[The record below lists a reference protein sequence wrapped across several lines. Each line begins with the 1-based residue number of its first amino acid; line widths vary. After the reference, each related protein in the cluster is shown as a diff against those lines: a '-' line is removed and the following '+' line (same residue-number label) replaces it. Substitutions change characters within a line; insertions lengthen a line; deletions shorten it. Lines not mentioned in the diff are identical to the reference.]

1 MTGDRH
7 GEPRNQIISIH
18 KKAHQKEEHLEQW
31 GNSGRQS
38 SDRTGRYV
46 SVGRMVSV
54 AVNARREIRRGS
66 LFGLGGAV
74 LFGASTPLS
83 KLLLPGVGPLML
95 AALLYLGAAL
105 LISVFRVFSRIGR
118 KQSAEARLRNSD
130 ALTLGAV
137 VAFGGVLG
145 PVLMLFGLA
154 RISALTGSL
163 LLNLEAVFTILLAV
177 IVFHEHLSRSLA
189 AASGLVV
196 FGALL
201 LSNQPGNLGGGILG
215 VMAIV
220 GACLSWAIDNNLSQ
234 RLSLRDPT
242 AVVQVKTAGAGLTSL
257 TLALASGHTF
267 PAPTFLVGGLA
278 LGSLGYGASLV
289 CVMLALRYLGAA
301 REAAWFS
308 TAPFIGAALAVPIFG
323 VLPTT
328 AEWLGMASMI
338 AGVFLLVRERHS
350 HVHSHQPIEHDHAHV
365 HDEHHQHEH
374 EGPVAEP
381 HSHSHR
387 HDPIIHEHLHVSDLH
402 HRHRHSEVGEK

>member
-1 MTGDRH
+1 
-7 GEPRNQIISIH
+7 
-18 KKAHQKEEHLEQW
+18 
-31 GNSGRQS
+31 
-38 SDRTGRYV
+38 
-46 SVGRMVSV
+46 
-54 AVNARREIRRGS
+54 
-66 LFGLGGAV
+66 V

-83 KLLLPGVGPLML
+83 KLLLPGVGPLVL

-105 LISVFRVFSRIGR
+105 LISLFRVLSRVGGQ
-118 KQSAEARLRNSD
+118 QSAEAKIRGSD

-137 VAFGGVLG
+137 VGFGGVLG

-196 FGALL
+196 LGALL
-201 LSNQPGNLGGGILG
+201 LSYQPGSLGGGVLG

-242 AVVQVKTAGAGLTSL
+242 AVVLLKTAGAGLTSL
-257 TLALASGHTF
+257 ALALATGHTL
-267 PAPTFLVGGLA
+267 PTPTFLVGGVVV
-278 LGSLGYGASLV
+278 GSLGYGASLI
-289 CVMLALRYLGAA
+289 CVMFALRYLGAA

-308 TAPFIGAALAVPIFG
+308 TAPFIGAAIAIPIFG
-323 VLPTT
+323 LLPTA
-328 AEWLGMASMI
+328 AEWLGMALMI
-338 AGVFLLVRERHS
+338 SGIFLLVRERHS
-350 HVHSHQPIEHDHAHV
+350 HVHSHEPIEHDHSHV

-381 HSHSHR
+381 HSHPHR
-387 HDPIIHEHLHVSDLH
+387 HDPIIHEHPHVSDLH
-402 HRHRHSEVGEK
+402 HRHRHSGAGEE

>member
-1 MTGDRH
+1 
-7 GEPRNQIISIH
+7 
-18 KKAHQKEEHLEQW
+18 
-31 GNSGRQS
+31 
-38 SDRTGRYV
+38 
-46 SVGRMVSV
+46 MVSA
-54 AVNARREIRRGS
+54 AVNARREIRIGT
-66 LFGLGGAV
+66 LFGLSGAV

-105 LISVFRVFSRIGR
+105 LISVVRVFSWVGGQ
-118 KQSAEARLRNSD
+118 QSPEARIQSSD

-137 VAFGGVLG
+137 VGFGGVLG

-177 IVFHEHLSRSLA
+177 IVFHEHLSRSGA

-196 FGALL
+196 LGALL
-201 LSNQPGNLGGGILG
+201 LSNQPGNLGGGVLG

-257 TLALASGHTF
+257 ALALTTGHTL
-267 PAPTFLVGGLA
+267 PTPTFLVGGIV
-278 LGSLGYGASLV
+278 LGSLGYGASLI
-289 CVMLALRYLGAA
+289 CVMLALRHLGAA
-301 REAAWFS
+301 REAALFS

-323 VLPTT
+323 VLPTA

-338 AGVFLLVRERHS
+338 AGVILLVRERHS
-350 HVHSHQPIEHDHAHV
+350 HIHIHDPIEHDHSHV
-365 HDEHHQHEH
+365 HDEHHQHPH
-374 EGPVAEP
+374 EGLVTEP
-381 HSHSHR
+381 HSHPHR
-387 HDPIIHEHLHVSDLH
+387 HDPIIHEHPHVSNLH
-402 HRHRHSEVGEK
+402 HRHRHSGVEKN

>member
-1 MTGDRH
+1 MPCARSSTLDLPPSLPTKKETVRTALKCTTGRL
-7 GEPRNQIISIH
+7 I
-18 KKAHQKEEHLEQW
+18 KAH
-31 GNSGRQS
+31 
-38 SDRTGRYV
+38 RYV
-46 SVGRMVSV
+46 SLWPMGSDV
-54 AVNARREIRRGS
+54 VNARREIRIGS
-66 LFGLGGAV
+66 LYGLGGAV

-83 KLLLPGVGPLML
+83 KLLLPGVGPLVL

-105 LISVFRVFSRIGR
+105 LISVFRVLSRVGGQ
-118 KQSAEARLRNSD
+118 QSAEAKVRGSD

-137 VAFGGVLG
+137 VGFGGVLG

-177 IVFHEHLSRSLA
+177 VVFHEHLSRSLA

-196 FGALL
+196 LGALL
-201 LSNQPGNLGGGILG
+201 LSYQPGSLGGAVLG

-257 TLALASGHTF
+257 VLALATGHSLPT
-267 PAPTFLVGGLA
+267 PTFLVGGFV
-278 LGSLGYGASLV
+278 LGGLSYGASLF
-289 CVMLALRYLGAA
+289 CVTLALRHLGAA

-323 VLPTT
+323 VLPTP
-328 AEWLGMASMI
+328 AEALGMASMI
-338 AGVFLLVRERHS
+338 GGVFLLVRERHS
-350 HVHSHQPIEHDHAHV
+350 HDAIEHDHLHF
-365 HDEHHQHEH
+365 HDEHHQHAH
-374 EGPVAEP
+374 EGCVAEP
-381 HSHSHR
+381 HSHAHR
-387 HDPIIHEHLHVSDLH
+387 HDPIIHEHPHVSDVH
-402 HRHRHSEVGEK
+402 HSHRHSGVGKN

>member
-1 MTGDRH
+1 
-7 GEPRNQIISIH
+7 
-18 KKAHQKEEHLEQW
+18 
-31 GNSGRQS
+31 
-38 SDRTGRYV
+38 
-46 SVGRMVSV
+46 MVSV
-54 AVNARREIRRGS
+54 AVNARREIRIGS
-66 LFGLGGAV
+66 LYGLGGAV

-105 LISVFRVFSRIGR
+105 LISMFRALFRVGGR
-118 KQSAEARLRNSD
+118 QSPEAKIRSSD

-137 VAFGGVLG
+137 VGFGGVLG

-189 AASGLVV
+189 AAAGLVV
-196 FGALL
+196 LGALL
-201 LSNQPGNLGGGILG
+201 LSNQPGNLGGGVLG

-242 AVVQVKTAGAGLTSL
+242 AVVQVKTACAGLTSL
-257 TLALASGHTF
+257 TLALASGHTL
-267 PAPTFLVGGLA
+267 PTPTFLIGGVA
-278 LGSLGYGASLV
+278 LGSLGYGASLI

-323 VLPTT
+323 LLPT
-328 AEWLGMASMI
+328 AVEWLGMVAMI

-350 HVHSHQPIEHDHAHV
+350 HAHSHDPIEHDHSHV
-365 HDEHHQHEH
+365 HDEHHRHPH
-374 EGPVAEP
+374 EGLVTEP
-381 HSHSHR
+381 HSHPHR
-387 HDPIIHEHLHVSDLH
+387 HDPILHEHPHASDLH
-402 HRHRHSEVGEK
+402 HRHRHSGVGEN